1 MATSTI
7 VVLSSSPLPS
17 IVTPTKRQGS
27 SYFTPL
33 PSSPAL
39 HSIRELLGRPGAD
52 RKAAAPSDILPYE
65 RESSPITPWTLPP
78 SAQPLSREYE
88 VPESRAI
95 SPVSVVVDEPEKTKK
110 TQKRKNTGKAASDG
124 VPKKPRAPRK
134 KSELTGVN
142 DGNPGG
148 TESCEAKSALPP
160 KKPRMTKSKDD
171 GQTKIKTGKISKP
184 RTSTAS
190 KGATKAVAVGGGED
204 PNDMKGSL
212 GLEKVVARK
221 RQWTPIEGISHNP
234 VDVSYASSA
243 SSQDIRHSST
253 TLERPR
259 KEELTAMIRSFSYSE
274 TDQDT
279 RVEFTVRRGFDG
291 EAATKKRK
299 IEVSRSNS

>member
-1 MATSTI
+1 MATSAI

-17 IVTPTKRQGS
+17 IVTPTRRQGS

-39 HSIRELLGRPGAD
+39 PSIGKLFGRSGAD
-52 RKAAAPSDILPYE
+52 CRAAAPSEPIPYD
-65 RESSPITPWTLPP
+65 RESSPLTPWTLPP

-88 VPESRAI
+88 SLESQGTEIVTVAADKPEI
-95 SPVSVVVDEPEKTKK
+95 KK
-110 TQKRKNTGKAASDG
+110 KKQKRKNTGKAASDG
-124 VPKKPRAPRK
+124 VLKKPRAPRK
-134 KSELTGVN
+134 KSDLTRVN
-142 DGNPGG
+142 DGEPGG
-148 TESCEAKSALPP
+148 TESCEAKIPLPP
-160 KKPRMTKSKDD
+160 KKPRVTKSKDD
-171 GQTKIKTGKISKP
+171 RQTKIKTGKIAKP
-184 RTSTAS
+184 RTSTPS

-221 RQWTPIEGISHNP
+221 RQWTPTEGISHDP
-234 VDVSYASSA
+234 VDVSYASST
-243 SSQDIRHSST
+243 SSQDIRHSSAMS
-253 TLERPR
+253 ERPR

-274 TDQDT
+274 TDQDL
-279 RVEFTVRRGFDG
+279 RAEFTACRRFEC